1 MNNSYISYKNY
12 VERTDYYKNLCNAI
26 KLSNELVENIETLIN
41 ALGRDNGELITN
53 AINELEYFKE
63 GAEYLA
69 KDYAIKRD
77 KLLENANTYDTK
89 FYSLKSTIGNM
100 TSSSFEKKL
109 SDGKIANVITNTKV
123 KYVNIDDKTGYIRVE
138 KEVFGTINDNDGN
151 KIVDV
156 SPSVVVNLY
165 NLNGRVA

>member
-1 MNNSYISYKNY
+1 
-12 VERTDYYKNLCNAI
+12 
-26 KLSNELVENIETLIN
+26 
-41 ALGRDNGELITN
+41 
-53 AINELEYFKE
+53 
-63 GAEYLA
+63 
-69 KDYAIKRD
+69 
-77 KLLENANTYDTK
+77 LENANTYDTK